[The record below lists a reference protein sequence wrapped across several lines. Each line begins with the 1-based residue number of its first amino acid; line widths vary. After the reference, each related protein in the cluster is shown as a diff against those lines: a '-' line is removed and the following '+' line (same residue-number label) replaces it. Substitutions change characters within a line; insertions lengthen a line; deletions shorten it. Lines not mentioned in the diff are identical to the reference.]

1 MNVLSSLDRFAIIA
15 FLFTF
20 LNLSCG
26 LIGIIVSIYFSS
38 EFFYLPLQL
47 LIFGAIFDFLD
58 GKIAK
63 MSATKSILGEYSD
76 SIGDTITFAILPGIM
91 VLNAPTIGNNN
102 PEIAA
107 FLGLGIAGFY
117 SLCGWARLVRFTF
130 RPTATHFEG
139 FPSPAAALF
148 VGSSA
153 LLAQSA
159 EAEWLFWPNG
169 TILTAIT
176 LIVGVLMIIPINYPN
191 PKRQMKPD
199 LIAIGVAGIFVIIFV
214 LFPYTLTLFGVIFIA
229 MLYTAFGP
237 YYLKQ
242 TEKMRKIT

>member
-20 LNLSCG
+20 LNLLCG